1 MFQVFAVTAPNLGV
15 PDNTE
20 VPQGKAM
27 ADAAKRAGVKLFIW
41 STLPSI
47 KRLSGGRLPVKH
59 FDGKE
64 EVADYIASL
73 GLPATLL
80 LLPSYMESTASDPA
94 STSRW

>member
-1 MFQVFAVTAPNLGV
+1 MFAVTAPNFSV

-20 VPQGKAM
+20 VPHGKAM
-27 ADAAKRAGVKLFIW
+27 ADAAKRAGVKLLIW

-47 KRLSGGRLPVKH
+47 ARLSGGRFPVKE

-80 LLPSYMESTASDPA
+80 FLGTYMESTPLISLL
-94 STSRW
+94 